1 MKSFIDEVFSN
12 YRIQCSIYSFFE
24 ILLRVKLPEMLY
36 IP

>member
-12 YRIQCSIYSFFE
+12 YRIQCSSIAFE